1 MFNEI
6 NEKSKVKI
14 NQINL
19 DIDIKLNEL
28 FNLFLENT
36 LTSNELNIEKIKDF
50 APKHLI
56 EDMRTNN
63 PIKFKNRM
71 VEIKEIMKTKF
82 FEQYDNEMWMDHMN
96 SNPLIPTNIDGYL
109 RKETV

>member
-1 MFNEI
+1 ML

-14 NQINL
+14 KQINS
-19 DIDIKLNEL
+19 DINIKFDEL

-82 FEQYDNEMWMDHMN
+82 FEQYDNEMWMDYMD

>member
-1 MFNEI
+1 ML

-14 NQINL
+14 KQINS
-19 DIDIKLNEL
+19 DINIKFDEL

-36 LTSNELNIEKIKDF
+36 LTSNELNIEKIKDC
-50 APKHLI
+50 APKFVI

>member
-1 MFNEI
+1 ML

-14 NQINL
+14 KQINS
-19 DIDIKLNEL
+19 DINIKFDEL

-36 LTSNELNIEKIKDF
+36 LTSNELNIEKIKDC
-50 APKHLI
+50 APKFVI

-71 VEIKEIMKTKF
+71 VEIKEIMKTNF
-82 FEQYDNEMWMDHMN
+82 FEQYDNEMWMDYMD

>member
-1 MFNEI
+1 ML

-14 NQINL
+14 KQINS
-19 DIDIKLNEL
+19 DINIKFDEL

>member
-1 MFNEI
+1 
-6 NEKSKVKI
+6 
-14 NQINL
+14 
-19 DIDIKLNEL
+19 
-28 FNLFLENT
+28 
-36 LTSNELNIEKIKDF
+36 
-50 APKHLI
+50 
-56 EDMRTNN
+56 MRTNN

>member
-1 MFNEI
+1 ML

-14 NQINL
+14 KQINS
-19 DIDIKLNEL
+19 DINIKFDEL

-36 LTSNELNIEKIKDF
+36 LTSNELNIEKIKDC
-50 APKHLI
+50 APKFVI

-82 FEQYDNEMWMDHMN
+82 FEQYDNEMWMDHMD
-96 SNPLIPTNIDGYL
+96 SNPLIPTKVDGYL

>member
-1 MFNEI
+1 ML

-14 NQINL
+14 KQINS
-19 DIDIKLNEL
+19 DINIKFDEL

-71 VEIKEIMKTKF
+71 VEIKEMMKTKF

>member
-1 MFNEI
+1 ML
-6 NEKSKVKI
+6 NEKSKVQIK
-14 NQINL
+14 QINS
-19 DIDIKLNEL
+19 DINIKFDEL

-36 LTSNELNIEKIKDF
+36 LTSNELNIEKIKDC
-50 APKHLI
+50 APKFVI

-96 SNPLIPTNIDGYL
+96 SNPLIPTKVDGYFC
-109 RKETV
+109 KETV

>member
-1 MFNEI
+1 ML

-14 NQINL
+14 NQINS
-19 DIDIKLNEL
+19 DINIKFDEL

-36 LTSNELNIEKIKDF
+36 LTSNELNIERVKDW
-50 APKHLI
+50 APKHVI

-82 FEQYDNEMWMDHMN
+82 FEQYDNEMWMDYVD

>member
-1 MFNEI
+1 ML

-14 NQINL
+14 KQINS
-19 DIDIKLNEL
+19 DINIKFDEL

-36 LTSNELNIEKIKDF
+36 LTSNELNIEKIKDC
-50 APKHLI
+50 APKFVI

-82 FEQYDNEMWMDHMN
+82 FEQYDNEMWMDHMD
-96 SNPLIPTNIDGYL
+96 SNPLIPTKVDGYFC
-109 RKETV
+109 KETV

>member
-1 MFNEI
+1 ML

-14 NQINL
+14 NQINSN
-19 DIDIKLNEL
+19 INIKFDEL

-36 LTSNELNIEKIKDF
+36 LTSNELNIERVKDW
-50 APKHLI
+50 APKHVI

-63 PIKFKNRM
+63 PIKFKNRI
-71 VEIKEIMKTKF
+71 VEIKEIMKTNF
-82 FEQYDNEMWMDHMN
+82 FDQYDNEMWMDYVG

>member
-1 MFNEI
+1 ML

-14 NQINL
+14 NQINSN
-19 DIDIKLNEL
+19 INIKFDEL
-28 FNLFLENT
+28 FNLLLENT
-36 LTSNELNIEKIKDF
+36 LTSNELNIERVKDW
-50 APKHLI
+50 APKHVI

-63 PIKFKNRM
+63 PIKFKNRI
-71 VEIKEIMKTKF
+71 VEIKEIMKTNF
-82 FEQYDNEMWMDHMN
+82 FEQYDNEMWMDYMD

>member
-1 MFNEI
+1 ML

-14 NQINL
+14 NQINSN
-19 DIDIKLNEL
+19 INIKFDEL
-28 FNLFLENT
+28 FNLLLENT
-36 LTSNELNIEKIKDF
+36 LTSNELNIEKIKDC
-50 APKHLI
+50 APKFVI

-82 FEQYDNEMWMDHMN
+82 FEQYDNEMWMDHMD
-96 SNPLIPTNIDGYL
+96 SNPLIPTKVDGYL
-109 RKETV
+109 CKETV